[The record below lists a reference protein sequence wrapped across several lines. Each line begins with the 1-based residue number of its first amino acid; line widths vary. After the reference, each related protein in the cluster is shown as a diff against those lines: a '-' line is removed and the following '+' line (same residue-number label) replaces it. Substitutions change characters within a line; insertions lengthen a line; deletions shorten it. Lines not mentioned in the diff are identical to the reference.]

1 MNMTM
6 MQRCGSLLAAFGIVL
21 AAGPAHAAL
30 PAPTPEQQQAAAQK
44 KAQADAQA
52 AKEKELL
59 GASMEKVAGYWRER
73 ASSSGWQTH
82 PPVAAA
88 AAQAGQSGTP
98 QSSKPPEATP
108 QPPIRSEKAGTAP
121 PSRDVKPE
129 NPISVRE
136 TGPNTK

>member
-1 MNMTM
+1 MKITRL
-6 MQRCGSLLAAFGIVL
+6 QGLVTLTSLGFAL
-21 AAGPAHAAL
+21 AAGATHAAL
-30 PAPTPEQQQAAAQK
+30 PAPTPEAQQAAAKK
-44 KAQADAQA
+44 KADADAQA
-52 AKEKELL
+52 AKEKEQL

-82 PPVAAA
+82 PPVAVA

-98 QSSKPPEATP
+98 QSSKPPEATQ

-121 PSRDVKPE
+121 PSRDVKPD